1 MWDSDTCWD
10 FVSSSSSRSGK
21 LPRNSLCIRTRS
33 SFVLVFFPAKA
44 MSIKFESPKSELSF

>member
-21 LPRNSLCIRTRS
+21 DFHGIAYVCRSGDQSTEVHTYKIR
-33 SFVLVFFPAKA
+33 
-44 MSIKFESPKSELSF
+44 